1 MSMEIILADK
11 NAYFAPGQAI
21 DGDLVWNFPKAPR
34 WLELRLFWY
43 TEGKGTQDVSV
54 VARQRMDHPSA
65 NGKQSFHFSAPHHPP
80 SCSGSL
86 VTIRWAL
93 ELVSQDRQPPPIVQ
107 LVIAPHARE
116 IILRKAD

>member
-11 NAYFAPGQAI
+11 NACFAPGQAL

-93 ELVSQDRQPPPIVQ
+93 ELVSQDRQPPPMVR

>member
-43 TEGKGTQDVSV
+43 TEGKGTQDEQ
-54 VARQRMDHPSA
+54 A
-65 NGKQSFHFSAPHHPP
+65 
-80 SCSGSL
+80 
-86 VTIRWAL
+86 
-93 ELVSQDRQPPPIVQ
+93 LVSWLER
-107 LVIAPHARE
+107 
-116 IILRKAD
+116 ILPS